1 MIRQISTAFAAAF
14 ALSVAAL
21 PPGVAVDES
30 GAMTLGGLS
39 AAVNVY
45 DRDWRVSIQGKSSIV
60 PEPSYPVPSAKVYEL
75 KGTLKVPNSDG
86 FTIQQWGSV
95 KSNMK
100 K

>member
-1 MIRQISTAFAAAF
+1 MIRQISTGLWPPRS

-60 PEPSYPVPSAKVYEL
+60 PEPSYPGPFGEGL
-75 KGTLKVPNSDG
+75 
-86 FTIQQWGSV
+86 
-95 KSNMK
+95 
-100 K
+100 

>member
-45 DRDWRVSIQGKSSIV
+45 DRDWRVSIQGKS
-60 PEPSYPVPSAKVYEL
+60 
-75 KGTLKVPNSDG
+75 
-86 FTIQQWGSV
+86 
-95 KSNMK
+95 
-100 K
+100 